1 MPERRFIII
10 IRNNFMNKIHF
21 EQEDFKE
28 SIIALPKKEMIHHC
42 YKYAVKVDIVYYIE
56 DNDLSD
62 EEYLALK
69 Y

>member
-1 MPERRFIII
+1 
-10 IRNNFMNKIHF
+10 MNKIHF

-28 SIIALPKKEMIHHC
+28 SIIALPKKMIHHC

-56 DNDLSD
+56 GNELVD
-62 EEYLALK
+62 EENLALK